1 MLDYFI
7 KVLLF
12 QTLFLA
18 VYDLF
23 LKRETFFQWNRA
35 YLIGTSVVAYI
46 IPALKIEQV
55 EAFVSL
61 NYQEYIIQLPE
72 IMLSPTAVIEKQ
84 VDWSV
89 LLFTTLQW
97 VFWIGIV
104 IATVLFLVR
113 LNQIIRLIYTNEK
126 EHRANFSLVH
136 LNNRKAFSFFS
147 YIFLGKEI
155 EPENKSQ
162 IINHEL
168 VHVEQKHSIDLLF
181 FELQKIVC
189 WFNPFS
195 YVFQHRI
202 AELHEFIADSKS
214 VKEIDK
220 SNYFQNL
227 LAQTFQVQK
236 ISFINP
242 FLKVSLIKKRI
253 VMLNKNKSKQVL
265 KLKYLLLLPV
275 LVSMLVYTSCEN
287 KEDELKSK
295 TESIEEITFAI
306 IEKAPIFPGC
316 EDAADSKKCLQ
327 EQIQKHVAIKYNTSL
342 AGDLELEPGK
352 KRVYVQF
359 TIDKNGE
366 IIDVKARGPHAALEE
381 EAVRVVKSL
390 PKMISGEHKGKKV
403 GVKYT
408 LPITLMIAAENTK
421 KMEATE
427 SFDPKNSEIDE
438 SVPFAAVEEIPIF
451 PGCEDAED
459 IKKCVQEQIQKH
471 ITKNFNAGMANTLSL
486 DKGKNRVYVQFT
498 IDKEGDI
505 TDVKSRG
512 PHEALEK
519 EAIRVVNDLPKM
531 IPGKLGDGKK
541 VSVKYTLPITLMVD

>member
-1 MLDYFI
+1 MSPLGDFRGVDKKYNIMLDYFI

-23 LKRETFFQWNRA
+23 LKRETFFQWNRV

-46 IPALKIEQV
+46 IPTLKIEQV
-55 EAFVSL
+55 EAFVPL

-84 VDWSV
+84 FDWSMI
-89 LLFTTLQW
+89 LFTTLQW

-275 LVSMLVYTSCEN
+275 LVSMLVYTSCEKN
-287 KEDELKSK
+287 EPVLE
-295 TESIEEITFAI
+295 TENQLEEIIKVSSAI
-306 IEKAPIFPGC
+306 EPKNQLKEVIVEQRATEKFIDERLDVISKELNQLEGLS
-316 EDAADSKKCLQ
+316 DKDSNRRKEIK
-327 EQIQKHVAIKYNTSL
+327 EQLYL
-342 AGDLELEPGK
+342 YLLK
-352 KRVYVQF
+352 KR
-359 TIDKNGE
+359 
-366 IIDVKARGPHAALEE
+366 EE
-381 EAVRVVKSL
+381 KMTNRLNEAHQNK
-390 PKMISGEHKGKKV
+390 
-403 GVKYT
+403 
-408 LPITLMIAAENTK
+408 
-421 KMEATE
+421 
-427 SFDPKNSEIDE
+427 
-438 SVPFAAVEEIPIF
+438 
-451 PGCEDAED
+451 
-459 IKKCVQEQIQKH
+459 
-471 ITKNFNAGMANTLSL
+471 
-486 DKGKNRVYVQFT
+486 
-498 IDKEGDI
+498 
-505 TDVKSRG
+505 
-512 PHEALEK
+512 
-519 EAIRVVNDLPKM
+519 
-531 IPGKLGDGKK
+531 
-541 VSVKYTLPITLMVD
+541 

>member
-1 MLDYFI
+1 MSPLGDFRGVDKKYNIMLDYFI

-23 LKRETFFQWNRA
+23 LKRETFFQWNRV

-46 IPALKIEQV
+46 IPTLKIEQV
-55 EAFVSL
+55 EAFVPL

-84 VDWSV
+84 FDWSMI
-89 LLFTTLQW
+89 LFTTLQW

-195 YVFQHRI
+195 YIFQHRI
-202 AELHEFIADSKS
+202 AELHEFIADSNS

-275 LVSMLVYTSCEN
+275 LVSMLVYTSCEKN
-287 KEDELKSK
+287 EPVLE
-295 TESIEEITFAI
+295 TENQLEEIIKVSSAI
-306 IEKAPIFPGC
+306 EPKNQLKEVIVEQRATEKFIDERLDVISKELNQLEGLS
-316 EDAADSKKCLQ
+316 DKDSNRRKEIK
-327 EQIQKHVAIKYNTSL
+327 EQLYL
-342 AGDLELEPGK
+342 YLLK
-352 KRVYVQF
+352 KR
-359 TIDKNGE
+359 
-366 IIDVKARGPHAALEE
+366 EE
-381 EAVRVVKSL
+381 KMTNRLNEAHQNK
-390 PKMISGEHKGKKV
+390 
-403 GVKYT
+403 
-408 LPITLMIAAENTK
+408 
-421 KMEATE
+421 
-427 SFDPKNSEIDE
+427 
-438 SVPFAAVEEIPIF
+438 
-451 PGCEDAED
+451 
-459 IKKCVQEQIQKH
+459 
-471 ITKNFNAGMANTLSL
+471 
-486 DKGKNRVYVQFT
+486 
-498 IDKEGDI
+498 
-505 TDVKSRG
+505 
-512 PHEALEK
+512 
-519 EAIRVVNDLPKM
+519 
-531 IPGKLGDGKK
+531 
-541 VSVKYTLPITLMVD
+541 